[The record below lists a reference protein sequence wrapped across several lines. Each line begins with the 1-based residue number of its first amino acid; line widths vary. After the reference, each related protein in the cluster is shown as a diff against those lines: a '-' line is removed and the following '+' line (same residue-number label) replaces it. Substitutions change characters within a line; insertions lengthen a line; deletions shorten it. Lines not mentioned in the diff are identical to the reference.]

1 MLVQDFIDSFNKF
14 SEEFPNLRNDP
25 LTQEELRKRVTRLSN
40 DMWSLL
46 ETKKDQALA
55 QHAKLNTDGW
65 VVNEMKKLMKYACRI
80 VQSELQRF
88 SVLVSLVS
96 QEAII
101 LDIDLEQTLDNYSD
115 DGLKTVEDN
124 GSSPLFDNVL
134 TYALNVVHRQKDR
147 ASLDES

>member
-14 SEEFPNLRNDP
+14 SEEFPNLRNDS

-46 ETKKDQALA
+46 ETKKNQALA
-55 QHAKLNTDGW
+55 QHAKLNSDGW

-134 TYALNVVHRQKDR
+134 TYALNVVQRQKDR